1 MTSRNSSVTA
11 CSNSFLRQPENS
23 SSNAV
28 IKWFRVPVTSIPYSK
43 ENESLGDL
51 LRQQRSIIMSKWANG
66 SQKFKRFLKSIMA
79 IVLCEWLECGLLFY
93 TTQFSHPDHV
103 VDDDDDDSKQ
113 SDLCNECTLIGKHT
127 HGSCTCHFCAA
138 RHLVLGLSVVR
149 FYISLGALFE
159 QSERGSW
166 WAITGWMAVP
176 DMIWEFVKMLIK
188 LWN

>member
-66 SQKFKRFLKSIMA
+66 SQKIKRFLKSIMA
-79 IVLCEWLECGLLFY
+79 IVMWVIGMWSTILPLNSPTQIMLWMMMIQNNLIYAMNARWLV
-93 TTQFSHPDHV
+93 S
-103 VDDDDDDSKQ
+103 
-113 SDLCNECTLIGKHT
+113 I
-127 HGSCTCHFCAA
+127 HGSRTCHFCAA

-149 FYISLGALFE
+149 FYISLSALFE
-159 QSERGSW
+159 QSERCSW
-166 WAITGWMAVP
+166 WAITGWR
-176 DMIWEFVKMLIK
+176 WQTWFGNSWKC
-188 LWN
+188 

>member
-11 CSNSFLRQPENS
+11 CSNSFLRQRENL

-28 IKWFRVPVTSIPYSK
+28 IKWFQIPVPSIPFYTRPQSE

-66 SQKFKRFLKSIMA
+66 SQKIKRFLKSIMA
-79 IVLCEWLECGLLFY
+79 RTVWVIGMWSTTIPLNSPTQIMLWMMMIRNNLIYAMNARWLV
-93 TTQFSHPDHV
+93 S
-103 VDDDDDDSKQ
+103 
-113 SDLCNECTLIGKHT
+113 I
-127 HGSCTCHFCAA
+127 HGSRTCHFCAA
-138 RHLVLGLSVVR
+138 RHLVLGLSTTFLYFSGR
-149 FYISLGALFE
+149 FIWTKWALFLV
-159 QSERGSW
+159 SDH
-166 WAITGWMAVP
+166 WMAVA